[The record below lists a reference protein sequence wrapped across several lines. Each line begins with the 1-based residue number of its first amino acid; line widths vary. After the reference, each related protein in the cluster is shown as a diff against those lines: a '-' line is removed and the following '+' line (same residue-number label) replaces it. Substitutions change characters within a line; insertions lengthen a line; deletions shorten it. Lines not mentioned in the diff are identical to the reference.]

1 MKKVLKILAVI
12 IWPFL
17 LVVGVIILKQP
28 HPKEKEAVERKVLL
42 SDTAKINAAH
52 RTYEKVRLQQM
63 LEDSDAVELAKK
75 VLEAKEPT
83 CKAGQ

>member
-1 MKKVLKILAVI
+1 MKNVIKFLVVI

-17 LVVGVIILKQP
+17 LVVGVIIWKQP
-28 HPKEKEAVERKVLL
+28 QLKEKEAQERKELL
-42 SDTAKINAAH
+42 SDTARVNAAH

-83 CKAGQ
+83 RKAGQ

>member
-1 MKKVLKILAVI
+1 MKFLAVI

-17 LVVGVIILKQP
+17 LVVGVVIWKQP
-28 HPKEKEAVERKVLL
+28 QLKKKESLERKELL
-42 SDTAKINAAH
+42 SDTEKVNAAH

-83 CKAGQ
+83 RKAGQ

>member
-1 MKKVLKILAVI
+1 MKRVLKFLAVI

-17 LVVGVIILKQP
+17 LVIGVIVWKRPQLNEKDALDR
-28 HPKEKEAVERKVLL
+28 KELL

-75 VLEAKEPT
+75 ILEAKEPT
-83 CKAGQ
+83 RKAGQ